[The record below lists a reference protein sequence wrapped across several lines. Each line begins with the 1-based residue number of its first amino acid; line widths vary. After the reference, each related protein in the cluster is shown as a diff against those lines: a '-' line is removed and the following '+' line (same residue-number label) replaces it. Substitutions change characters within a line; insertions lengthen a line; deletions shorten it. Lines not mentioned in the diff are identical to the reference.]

1 MVMDNAVPL
10 RPAPLKWR
18 AKVEVE
24 RVERRTG
31 PGARGIEFV
40 VMEIEVAGMG
50 GALVVLFMM

>member
-1 MVMDNAVPL
+1 MDNAVPL